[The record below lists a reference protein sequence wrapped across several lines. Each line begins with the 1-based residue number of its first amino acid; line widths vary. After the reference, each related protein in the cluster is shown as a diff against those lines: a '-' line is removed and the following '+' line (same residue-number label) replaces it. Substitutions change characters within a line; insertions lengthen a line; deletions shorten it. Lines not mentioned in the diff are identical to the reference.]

1 MIKAYSSLNFII
13 TFAGVVWFT
22 LLVLLFS
29 SSSSARPL
37 YKLPS
42 KDHRGTKQPLQTSR
56 PYNLAHRGSNGEF
69 PEETA
74 AAYWVRFDLD
84 LCFRLICM

>member
-1 MIKAYSSLNFII
+1 MIKADSSLNFII
-13 TFAGVVWFT
+13 TFAGVVCFT
-22 LLVLLFS
+22 LFVLFL
-29 SSSSARPL
+29 SSSARPL

-74 AAYWVRFDLD
+74 AAYRVRFDFD
-84 LCFRLICM
+84 HCFRLIFM